1 MKKSVSLTASSL
13 VISFILSGCSGKT
26 QPVNPPA
33 VINPGTRTDE
43 YAYGFDYDENGNL
56 YYLTLRDTGEV
67 EVFPALREGEEDIVN
82 HINESVLHIIDTN
95 GKELESHA
103 FDQRFL
109 GQTLEYGSGCIYF
122 TLTDYID
129 TAETAMLKKYT
140 VGNASSE
147 LLHCFDELDSI
158 KKTALINDTVYILG
172 IDPENKGKNETDDD
186 NYINSGEKIL
196 AYNLTDGKVS
206 TVLEYGAVEMSET
219 SRGTLMVYAHD
230 SEGYFFSEY
239 DPKDGFSDKQYYD
252 LGNLY
257 SFAAIGENRFV
268 YSNIE
273 TNASIASFKYSGK
286 ADMMFKDVL
295 WGNIKCSADG
305 RISYIKSR
313 YDESSESS
321 ASVLETADISQF
333 LDMDLSSKL
342 TMVSA
347 EYIADSPDTLG
358 FSMTQE
364 QEDYDSFALTVLS
377 QDSKYDM
384 YLLYSRSGFAENIK
398 SKGSFYPLNEVEGVT
413 EYINSCFPGLR
424 AAATNEEGDI
434 WMLPI
439 SIAVPALAYSGEL
452 SEDIS
457 SLTTEGLI
465 SLINEMYND
474 KEKAD
479 SLGQF
484 NAYFVS
490 ELMLS
495 NYLFGS
501 TDLDTE
507 EFRSIAA
514 MLKEDVFSSKAFSE
528 TSSGMLNAM
537 TTGDYS
543 DIALTLAYQSFD
555 NAFMSDS
562 GLKVTDF
569 PMPTKNSVPST
580 CAFIC
585 VNPMSKNLEQTLSY
599 ISALA
604 KSLTEDA
611 ESLMCENSPK
621 FTQSEYYENL
631 KEVYNNTDVR
641 FSYSGEIVMNDFY
654 GYLEGKIT
662 LDEFISE
669 ANRKLSAYLNE

>member
-543 DIALTLAYQSFD
+543 GIALTLAYQSFD

>member
-1 MKKSVSLTASSL
+1 MKKSVSLTASCL
-13 VISFILSGCSGKT
+13 VISFIIGGCGGNT
-26 QPVNPPA
+26 EPVDPPA
-33 VINPGTRTDE
+33 VIDAGIHTDD
-43 YAYGFDYDENGNL
+43 YAYGFDYDEDCRL

-82 HINESVLHIIDTN
+82 HINEAVLHIIDTN
-95 GKELESHA
+95 GKELESHT

-109 GQTLEYGSGCIYF
+109 GQTLEYDSGCIYF

-129 TAETAMLKKYT
+129 TTETAMLKKYT
-140 VGNASSE
+140 IGDTSSE
-147 LLHCFDELDSI
+147 LLHCFDGLDSI

-196 AYNLTDGKVS
+196 AYNLIDGKVS
-206 TVLEYGAVEMSET
+206 TVLDDGAVEMSET

-239 DPKDGFSDKQYYD
+239 VPTDGFSDKQYYD
-252 LGNLY
+252 LGFLY

-273 TNASIASFKYSGK
+273 TNASIASFKDSGK
-286 ADMMFKDVL
+286 ADMMFKDIL

-305 RISYIKSR
+305 RMSYIENR

-347 EYIADSPDTLG
+347 EYIADSPATLG

-377 QDSKYDM
+377 QDPKYDM

-439 SIAVPALAYSGEL
+439 SIAVPALAYSDEL
-452 SEDIS
+452 NEEIS
-457 SLTTEGLI
+457 SLTAEGLI

-474 KEKAD
+474 KERVD

-514 MLKEDVFSSKAFSE
+514 MLKEDVFSSKAFSKV
-528 TSSGMLNAM
+528 SSGMLNAM
-537 TTGDYS
+537 TTGEYS
-543 DIALTLAYQSFD
+543 DIALTMAYQSFD
-555 NAFMSDS
+555 NALMSDS

-569 PMPTKNSVPST
+569 PIPTENSVPST

-604 KSLTEDA
+604 KSLTEDT

-621 FTQSEYYENL
+621 FTQSEYFEDL
-631 KEVYNNTDVR
+631 KEVYKNTDVR

-654 GYLEGKIT
+654 KYLEGKIT